1 MTFGR
6 LGMRVKSASTKHSSI
21 DRYLAGN
28 SLSTTRR
35 VFSLLASSRIDDASD
50 CALARWLAS
59 FSPSMCPS
67 PAAHPTM
74 RVRAHEARPH
84 PENEVRQRPD
94 ARFGAGEQ
102 IQIEDKTWLHRADL
116 AGRIAHDEIALL
128 EIFVDRVLDEFV
140 VSAVLC
146 LVADSVLPMPRL
158 DHL

>member
-1 MTFGR
+1 
-6 LGMRVKSASTKHSSI
+6 
-21 DRYLAGN
+21 
-28 SLSTTRR
+28 
-35 VFSLLASSRIDDASD
+35 
-50 CALARWLAS
+50 
-59 FSPSMCPS
+59 
-67 PAAHPTM
+67 M

-84 PENEVRQRPD
+84 PANEVRQRPD

-146 LVADSVLPMPRL
+146 LEAESALPMPRL
-158 DHL
+158 HHLAARNDLNATGLSAVAAFAENYAAVTVAFDEEVVVRMLLAL